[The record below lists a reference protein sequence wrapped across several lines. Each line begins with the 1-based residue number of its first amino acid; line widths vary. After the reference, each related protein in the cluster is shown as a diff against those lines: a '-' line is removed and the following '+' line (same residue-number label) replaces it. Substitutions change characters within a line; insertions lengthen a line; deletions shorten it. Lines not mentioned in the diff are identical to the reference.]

1 MDEVMGIHFSM
12 LVITCLLMLTMGAQ
26 AYYST
31 AISSKLNRTFIYC
44 FALITFCA
52 VMDWFRLT
60 LNGSTAP
67 VYLHYLAVSAEYAS
81 APLVVWLIIRVLGRM
96 RENYFLVPL
105 FVLNIILQ
113 FSTGFTNWIFYID
126 DANMFVRGDYFRVY
140 VAIYTID
147 IFAMYR
153 AVLKCSQEYQ
163 NRNYKMLLLSIIS
176 LTVGVGMNEVGATEN
191 RTTFLAVAIAS
202 TLFYIYFMEISIQM
216 DSLTKLLNRRC
227 FDKHIKQLNYDT
239 AIVFFDVN
247 KFKSINDN
255 YGHKQ
260 GDIVLQQVASNI
272 RYVFG
277 NMGYIYRI
285 GGDEFAMI
293 LKPRQLEKMNYSL
306 MVELLEKRLKKVRQ
320 KENPILPSVS
330 MGYAIYREGMNKA
343 DVISLADQQMYI
355 HKNGSGR
362 S

>member
-1 MDEVMGIHFSM
+1 MDELMRNHFSM
-12 LVITCLLMLTMGAQ
+12 LVITCLLMLTMGVQ
-26 AYYST
+26 AYYSI
-31 AISSKLNRTFIYC
+31 AISYKLNRTFIYC

-52 VMDWFRLT
+52 VMDWFRLS

-126 DANMFVRGDYFRVY
+126 DANVFVRGDYFRVY
-140 VAIYTID
+140 VAIYTIG

-153 AVLKCSQEYQ
+153 AVHKCSQEYQ

-176 LTVGVGMNEVGATEN
+176 LTVGVGMNEVGAIEN

-202 TLFYIYFMEISIQM
+202 TLFYIYFMEITTQT
-216 DSLTKLLNRRC
+216 DALTKLLNRRC

-293 LKPRQLEKMNYSL
+293 LKPRQLEKMNYSS
-306 MVELLEKRLKKVRQ
+306 MVEKMTKRMDKVRQ

-330 MGYAIYREGMNKA
+330 MGHAVYREGMNKA
-343 DVISLADQQMYI
+343 DVISLADQQMYL

>member
-1 MDEVMGIHFSM
+1 MEEVMGIHFSIM
-12 LVITCLLMLTMGAQ
+12 IITCLLMLTMGVQ

-52 VMDWFRLT
+52 VMDWFRLV

-67 VYLHYLAVSAEYAS
+67 IYLHYLVVSAEYAS
-81 APLVVWLIIRVLGRM
+81 APLVVWLVIRVLGRM

-140 VAIYTID
+140 VAIYTIG

-163 NRNYKMLLLSIIS
+163 NRNYGMLLLSIIL
-176 LTVGVGMNEVGATEN
+176 LTVGVGMNEVGAIEN
-191 RTTFLAVAIAS
+191 RTTFFTVALASI
-202 TLFYIYFMEISIQM
+202 LFYIYFMEISIQT
-216 DSLTKLLNRRC
+216 DALTKLLNRRC
-227 FDKHIKQLNYDT
+227 FDKHIKQLSYNT

-260 GDIVLQQVASNI
+260 GDIVLQQVASNL

-293 LKPRQLEKMNYSL
+293 LKPGQLEKMNYIL
-306 MVELLEKRLKKVRQ
+306 MVELLEDRMDKVRQ

-330 MGYAIYREGMNKA
+330 MGHAIYREGMNKA
-343 DVISLADQQMYI
+343 DVISLADQQMYS
-355 HKNGSGR
+355 HKHGSDR

>member
-1 MDEVMGIHFSM
+1 MEEVMGIHFSIM
-12 LVITCLLMLTMGAQ
+12 IITCLLMLTMGVQ

-52 VMDWFRLT
+52 VMDWFRLV

-67 VYLHYLAVSAEYAS
+67 IYLHYLVVSAEYAS
-81 APLVVWLIIRVLGRM
+81 APLVVWLVIRVLGRM

-140 VAIYTID
+140 VAIYTIG

-163 NRNYKMLLLSIIS
+163 NRNYRMLLLSIIL
-176 LTVGVGMNEVGATEN
+176 LTVGVGMNEVGAIEN
-191 RTTFLAVAIAS
+191 RTTFFTVALASI
-202 TLFYIYFMEISIQM
+202 LFYIYFMEISIQT
-216 DSLTKLLNRRC
+216 DALTKLLNRRC
-227 FDKHIKQLNYDT
+227 FDKHIKQLSYDT

-247 KFKSINDN
+247 KFKSTNDN

-293 LKPRQLEKMNYSL
+293 LNPRQLEKMNYTL
-306 MVELLEKRLKKVRQ
+306 MVELLEKRMDKLRQ
-320 KENPILPSVS
+320 KENPILPSVA

-343 DVISLADQQMYI
+343 DVISLADQQMYS
-355 HKNGSGR
+355 HKNGSDR

>member
-1 MDEVMGIHFSM
+1 MEEVMGIHFSIM
-12 LVITCLLMLTMGAQ
+12 IITCLLMLTMGVQ

-52 VMDWFRLT
+52 VMDWFRLV

-67 VYLHYLAVSAEYAS
+67 IYLHYLVVSAEYAS
-81 APLVVWLIIRVLGRM
+81 APLVVWLVIRVLGRM

-140 VAIYTID
+140 VAIYTIG

-163 NRNYKMLLLSIIS
+163 NRNYRMLLLSIIL
-176 LTVGVGMNEVGATEN
+176 LTVGVGMNEVGAIEN
-191 RTTFLAVAIAS
+191 RTTFFTVALASI
-202 TLFYIYFMEISIQM
+202 LFYIYFMEISIQT
-216 DSLTKLLNRRC
+216 DALTKLLNRRC
-227 FDKHIKQLNYDT
+227 FDKHIKQLSYNT

-260 GDIVLQQVASNI
+260 GDIVLQQVASNL

-293 LKPRQLEKMNYSL
+293 LKPGQLEKMNYIL
-306 MVELLEKRLKKVRQ
+306 MVELLEDRMDKVRQ

-330 MGYAIYREGMNKA
+330 MGHAIYREGMNKA
-343 DVISLADQQMYI
+343 DVISLADQQMYS
-355 HKNGSGR
+355 HKHGSDR

>member
-1 MDEVMGIHFSM
+1 MEEVMGIHFSIM
-12 LVITCLLMLTMGAQ
+12 IITCLLMLTMGVQ

-52 VMDWFRLT
+52 VMDWFRLV

-67 VYLHYLAVSAEYAS
+67 IYLHYLVVSAEYAS
-81 APLVVWLIIRVLGRM
+81 APLVVWLVIRVLGRM

-140 VAIYTID
+140 VAIYTIG

-163 NRNYKMLLLSIIS
+163 NRNYRMLLLSIIL
-176 LTVGVGMNEVGATEN
+176 LTVGVGMNEVGAIEN
-191 RTTFLAVAIAS
+191 RTTFFTVALASI
-202 TLFYIYFMEISIQM
+202 LFYIYFMEISIQT
-216 DSLTKLLNRRC
+216 DALTKLLNRRC
-227 FDKHIKQLNYDT
+227 FDKHIKQLSYNT

-260 GDIVLQQVASNI
+260 GDIVLQQVASNL

-293 LKPRQLEKMNYSL
+293 LKPGQLEKMNYIL
-306 MVELLEKRLKKVRQ
+306 MVELLEDRMDKVRQ

-330 MGYAIYREGMNKA
+330 MGHAVYREGMNKA
-343 DVISLADQQMYI
+343 EVISLADQQMYI
-355 HKNGSGR
+355 HKSGSGR

>member
-140 VAIYTID
+140 VAIYTIG

-191 RTTFLAVAIAS
+191 RTTFW
-202 TLFYIYFMEISIQM
+202 Q
-216 DSLTKLLNRRC
+216 
-227 FDKHIKQLNYDT
+227 
-239 AIVFFDVN
+239 
-247 KFKSINDN
+247 
-255 YGHKQ
+255 
-260 GDIVLQQVASNI
+260 
-272 RYVFG
+272 
-277 NMGYIYRI
+277 
-285 GGDEFAMI
+285 
-293 LKPRQLEKMNYSL
+293 
-306 MVELLEKRLKKVRQ
+306 
-320 KENPILPSVS
+320 
-330 MGYAIYREGMNKA
+330 
-343 DVISLADQQMYI
+343 
-355 HKNGSGR
+355 
-362 S
+362 

>member
-1 MDEVMGIHFSM
+1 MH
-12 LVITCLLMLTMGAQ
+12 L
-26 AYYST
+26 
-31 AISSKLNRTFIYC
+31 
-44 FALITFCA
+44 
-52 VMDWFRLT
+52 
-60 LNGSTAP
+60 
-67 VYLHYLAVSAEYAS
+67 
-81 APLVVWLIIRVLGRM
+81 
-96 RENYFLVPL
+96 
-105 FVLNIILQ
+105 
-113 FSTGFTNWIFYID
+113 STGFTNWIFYID

-140 VAIYTID
+140 VAIYTIGV
-147 IFAMYR
+147 FAMYR

-202 TLFYIYFMEISIQM
+202 ILFYIYFMEISIQM

-227 FDKHIKQLNYDT
+227 FDKHMKQLSYDT
-239 AIVFFDVN
+239 AIVLFDVN

-272 RYVFG
+272 RYALG

-293 LKPRQLEKMNYSL
+293 LKPSQLDKMNYLL
-306 MVELLEKRLKKVRQ
+306 MVELLEKRLDKVRQ

-330 MGYAIYREGMNKA
+330 MGYAVYRKGMDKTE
-343 DVISLADQQMYI
+343 VMRLADRNMYI
-355 HKNGSGR
+355 HKNGGTSF
-362 S
+362 

>member
-1 MDEVMGIHFSM
+1 
-12 LVITCLLMLTMGAQ
+12 
-26 AYYST
+26 
-31 AISSKLNRTFIYC
+31 
-44 FALITFCA
+44 
-52 VMDWFRLT
+52 
-60 LNGSTAP
+60 
-67 VYLHYLAVSAEYAS
+67 
-81 APLVVWLIIRVLGRM
+81 M

-140 VAIYTID
+140 VAIYTIGV
-147 IFAMYR
+147 FAMYR

-163 NRNYKMLLLSIIS
+163 NRNYKMLLLSIVS

-202 TLFYIYFMEISIQM
+202 TLFYIYFMEISIQT

-227 FDKHIKQLNYDT
+227 FDKHIKQLSYDT

-272 RYVFG
+272 RNVFG

-293 LKPRQLEKMNYSL
+293 LKPGQLEKMNYLL
-306 MVELLEKRLKKVRQ
+306 MVELLEQRLDKVRQ
-320 KENPILPSVS
+320 KENPLLPSVS
-330 MGYAIYREGMNKA
+330 MGHAIYREGMNKA
-343 DVISLADQQMYI
+343 NVISLADQQMYI

>member
-1 MDEVMGIHFSM
+1 MEEVMGIHFSIM
-12 LVITCLLMLTMGAQ
+12 IITCLLMLTMGVQ

-52 VMDWFRLT
+52 VMDWFRLV

-67 VYLHYLAVSAEYAS
+67 IYLHYLVVSAEYAS
-81 APLVVWLIIRVLGRM
+81 APLVVWLVIRVLGRM

-140 VAIYTID
+140 VAIYTIG

-163 NRNYKMLLLSIIS
+163 NRNYRMLLLSIIL
-176 LTVGVGMNEVGATEN
+176 LTVGVGMNEVGAIEN
-191 RTTFLAVAIAS
+191 RTTFFTVALASI
-202 TLFYIYFMEISIQM
+202 LFYIYFMEISIQT
-216 DSLTKLLNRRC
+216 DALTKLLNRRC
-227 FDKHIKQLNYDT
+227 FDKHIKQLSYDT

-247 KFKSINDN
+247 KFKSTNDN

-260 GDIVLQQVASNI
+260 GDIVLQQVASNL

-293 LKPRQLEKMNYSL
+293 LNPRQLEKMNYTL
-306 MVELLEKRLKKVRQ
+306 MVELLEKRMDKLRQ

-330 MGYAIYREGMNKA
+330 MGHAIYREGMNKA
-343 DVISLADQQMYI
+343 DVISLADQQMYS
-355 HKNGSGR
+355 HKHGSDR

>member
-12 LVITCLLMLTMGAQ
+12 LVITCLLMLTMGVQ
-26 AYYST
+26 AYYSI

-44 FALITFCA
+44 FALIAFCA

-67 VYLHYLAVSAEYAS
+67 VYLHYLVVSSEYAS

-140 VAIYTID
+140 VAIYTIGV
-147 IFAMYR
+147 FAMYR

-163 NRNYKMLLLSIIS
+163 NRNYKMLLLSIVS

-202 TLFYIYFMEISIQM
+202 TLFYIYFMEISIQT

-227 FDKHIKQLNYDT
+227 FDKHIKQLGYDT
-239 AIVFFDVN
+239 AIVLFDVN
-247 KFKSINDN
+247 KFKSI
-255 YGHKQ
+255 
-260 GDIVLQQVASNI
+260 
-272 RYVFG
+272 
-277 NMGYIYRI
+277 
-285 GGDEFAMI
+285 MI
-293 LKPRQLEKMNYSL
+293 IM
-306 MVELLEKRLKKVRQ
+306 
-320 KENPILPSVS
+320 
-330 MGYAIYREGMNKA
+330 
-343 DVISLADQQMYI
+343 VISREILFY
-355 HKNGSGR
+355 SR
-362 S
+362 

>member
-1 MDEVMGIHFSM
+1 MAIHFSM
-12 LVITCLLMLTMGAQ
+12 LVITCLLMLTMGVQ
-26 AYYST
+26 AYYSIS
-31 AISSKLNRTFIYC
+31 ISSKLNKTFICC

-105 FVLNIILQ
+105 FLLNIILQ

-126 DANMFVRGDYFRVY
+126 DANIFVRGDYFRVY
-140 VAIYTID
+140 VAIYTIGV
-147 IFAMYR
+147 FAMYR

-191 RTTFLAVAIAS
+191 RTTFLAVAVAS

-227 FDKHIKQLNYDT
+227 FDKHMKQLSYDT
-239 AIVFFDVN
+239 AIVLFDVN

-260 GDIVLQQVASNI
+260 GDVVLQQVASNI
-272 RYVFG
+272 RYALG

-293 LKPRQLEKMNYSL
+293 LKPSQLDKMNYLL
-306 MVELLEKRLKKVRQ
+306 MVELLEQRLDKVRQ

-330 MGYAIYREGMNKA
+330 MGYAVYRKGMDKTE
-343 DVISLADQQMYI
+343 VMSLADRNMYI
-355 HKNGSGR
+355 HKNGGTSF
-362 S
+362 